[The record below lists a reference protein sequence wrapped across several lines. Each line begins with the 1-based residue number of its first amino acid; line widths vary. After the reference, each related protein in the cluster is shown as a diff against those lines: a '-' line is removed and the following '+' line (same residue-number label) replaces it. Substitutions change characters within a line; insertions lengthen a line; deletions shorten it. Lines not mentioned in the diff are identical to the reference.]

1 VGGSNAAATVAL
13 TTEATATGRDV
24 HQSHSLNHRRFDAGG
39 QVEEQKYV
47 RVKEETHAA
56 RWGQMRGY
64 SGKTTKWVDFV
75 MTNSTRREF
84 GHVSKI
90 MIFGGG
96 VKS

>member
-1 VGGSNAAATVAL
+1 
-13 TTEATATGRDV
+13 
-24 HQSHSLNHRRFDAGG
+24 
-39 QVEEQKYV
+39 
-47 RVKEETHAA
+47 
-56 RWGQMRGY
+56 MRGY

-96 VKS
+96 VKG